1 MRHLKILIWLIVMKW
16 FNRNSIFNRNNFQ
29 ELMEELFADNEVQVD
44 GTGCLYRCIPFLVEV
59 AALHPGK

>member
-1 MRHLKILIWLIVMKW
+1 
-16 FNRNSIFNRNNFQ
+16 
-29 ELMEELFADNEVQVD
+29 MEELFADNEVQVD